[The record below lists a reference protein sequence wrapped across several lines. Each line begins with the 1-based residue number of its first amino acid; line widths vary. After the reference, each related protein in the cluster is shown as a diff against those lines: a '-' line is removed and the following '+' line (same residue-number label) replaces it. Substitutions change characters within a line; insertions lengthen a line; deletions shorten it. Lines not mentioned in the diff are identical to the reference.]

1 MTLVIRLLLLCLAL
15 CLPRGTKA
23 QTPQRVTIDNF
34 FRAES
39 ESYFATYVA
48 QGALGRFFHLRDV
61 TRRDKQDVVRMNR
74 DTLYPLAILDLY
86 AGPATE
92 EIARYGRSLHVTAA
106 D

>member
-1 MTLVIRLLLLCLAL
+1 MTLVIRLLLLCLVI
-15 CLPRGTKA
+15 CLPLGIKA
-23 QTPQRVTIDNF
+23 QTPQRVTIDNSI
-34 FRAES
+34 RAES

-61 TRRDKQDVVRMNR
+61 TPLDKQDVVRMNR
-74 DTLYPLAILDLY
+74 DTLYSFTILELD
-86 AGPATE
+86 AGPITV